1 MDVGRRR
8 LQAALLPPD
17 GVGDLLGHKPDS
29 AQLREVSQDLF
40 KDEKMVEFGID
51 DSMMYF

>member
-17 GVGDLLGHKPDS
+17 GVGDLLGHQSDG

-40 KDEKMVEFGID
+40 EDEKMVEFGID
-51 DSMMYF
+51 DMMYF